1 MEHIS
6 IQIGSDLSA
15 YKKYNIGDIIFI
27 PTETLHKVMKLMEN
41 NEIWTISYDV
51 NVLRSGALQ
60 IDFSELLQKKEQYII
75 TSQNGGYR
83 KISQAIENI
92 RALEGNF
99 SIGGRIRIVSNL
111 LEIVSQVIQ
120 EFRLEKREPEKIYDR
135 IHPVITYI
143 EQNYMRKI
151 TVTELSK
158 MLHICNDS
166 LIALFKKATG
176 ITPAQY
182 ILKMRIEASINL
194 LTTTQLPL
202 EEIAEK
208 TGFGSATYMNRI
220 FKQKLNCTPGKFRG
234 K

>member
-6 IQIGSDLSA
+6 IKVGSDFSA

-27 PTETLHKVMKLMEN
+27 PTETLHQVMKLMEN

-51 NVLRSGALQ
+51 NVLRSGTLQ

-75 TSQNGGYR
+75 TSQNEGYR
-83 KISQAIENI
+83 KISKAIENI

-99 SIGGRIRIVSNL
+99 SIGGKIRIVSNL

-151 TVTELSK
+151 TITELSK

-166 LIALFKKATG
+166 LISLFKKATG

-194 LTTTQLPL
+194 LMTTQLSL

>member
-120 EFRLEKREPEKIYDR
+120 EFRLEKCEPEKIYDR

-151 TVTELSK
+151 TITELSK
-158 MLHICNDS
+158 MIHICNDA
-166 LIALFKKATG
+166 LITLFKKATG
-176 ITPAQY
+176 VTPAQY
-182 ILKMRIEASINL
+182 VLNTRIEASVEL

-202 EEIAEK
+202 EKIAEK